1 MSQTYDFPEVTL
13 LVTHYNRSQS
23 LENLLNTYQKLECRF
38 GAIIVSDDGS
48 AEQHTNYLKKLQ
60 EVFVFQLLTTPSNRG
75 LGHNI
80 NKGQDA
86 VKTPYTLYVQE
97 DFEPTSVFPD
107 RLVESLTIL
116 KEHPDF
122 DIIRFYSY
130 RRYPYLKSFSDSF
143 SEMAIPPLA
152 IKYNKLHSYSD
163 HPHLRHSS
171 FLERFG
177 RYVEGIAPD
186 KTEYR
191 MCVSYIQH
199 KGKGLFYNEY
209 QKLFHQKNSPA
220 EPSTYGRKKWS
231 ESNNMLLISVRNL
244 YRQIKYNYDLYLSR
258 PRRGGPNLF

>member
-1 MSQTYDFPEVTL
+1 MQQTYHFPEVTL

-23 LENLLNTYQKLECRF
+23 LKNLLKTYQTLNCRF
-38 GAIIVSDDGS
+38 GAIVVSDDGS
-48 AEQHTNYLKKLQ
+48 AEQHVNYLKKLQ
-60 EVFVFQLLTTPSNRG
+60 ESFSFQLITTPKNRG
-75 LGHNI
+75 LGNNI
-80 NKGQDA
+80 NKGQEV

-97 DFEPTSVFPD
+97 DFEPTPAFPN
-107 RLVESLTIL
+107 RLVESLEIL

-130 RRYPYLKSFSDSF
+130 IRYPYLKPFSESF
-143 SEMAIPPLA
+143 SEMVIPRLA

-191 MCVSYIQH
+191 MCVSYIQN
-199 KGKGLFYNEY
+199 KGKGLFYNDF
-209 QKLFHQKNSPA
+209 QSLFHQKNSQA
-220 EPSTYGRKKWS
+220 EPSTYGRRKWS
-231 ESNNMLLISVRNL
+231 ESNNMLLVTVRNL
-244 YRQIKYNYDLYLSR
+244 YRQIKYNHDLYLSR
-258 PRRGGPNLF
+258 PGKS